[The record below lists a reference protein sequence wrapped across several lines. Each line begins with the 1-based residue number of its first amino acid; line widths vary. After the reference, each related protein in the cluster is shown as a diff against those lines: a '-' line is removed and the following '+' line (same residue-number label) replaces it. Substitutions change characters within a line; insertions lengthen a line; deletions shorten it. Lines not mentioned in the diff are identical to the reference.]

1 MDEAERITLIEEA
14 LTQVVADHRLHLV
27 DLEWRAL
34 RPRGLLRLYVD
45 KPGGV
50 EIGDCERLSR
60 EIGDVLDA
68 AALIE
73 GGYDLEVSSPGLD
86 RQLRKEREYHWAVG
100 RQVRCWLA
108 GGAEVRGRLGRSRPS
123 GWCWTARASVWSLD
137 EPTSRRRGWR
147 RRSPGPARRRISGRL
162 RIS

>member
-1 MDEAERITLIEEA
+1 MDEAGRTGLIEEA
-14 LTQVVADHRLHLV
+14 ITPVVADHGLQLV
-27 DLEWRAL
+27 DVEWREL

-50 EIGDCERLSR
+50 GIGDCERLSR

-86 RQLRKEREYHWAVG
+86 RQLRKEREYRWAVG
-100 RQVRCWLA
+100 RQIRCWLA
-108 GGAEVRGRLGRSRPS
+108 GGAEVCGRLTAVTADRLVLDRGGEQVELGRADV
-123 GWCWTARASVWSLD
+123 TKARLEAEVPW
-137 EPTSRRRGWR
+137 PRK
-147 RRSPGPARRRISGRL
+147 A
-162 RIS
+162 

>member
-1 MDEAERITLIEEA
+1 MDEAERITQIEEA
-14 LTQVVADHRLHLV
+14 LTPVVADHGLQLV

-34 RPRGLLRLYVD
+34 RPRGLLRLYGD

-50 EIGDCERLSR
+50 GICDCERLSR

-86 RQLRKEREYHWAVG
+86 RQLRKEREYRWAVG
-100 RQVRCWLA
+100 RQIRCWLA
-108 GGAEVRGRLGRSRPS
+108 GGAEVGGRLTAGTADRVGRDLGGGQGGRGRGGVAKGRA
-123 GWCWTARASVWSLD
+123 GCEGHGARQRGVI
-137 EPTSRRRGWR
+137 RR
-147 RRSPGPARRRISGRL
+147 
-162 RIS
+162 

>member
-1 MDEAERITLIEEA
+1 MDEAGRTGLIEEA
-14 LTQVVADHRLHLV
+14 ITPVVADHGLQLV
-27 DLEWRAL
+27 DVEWREL

-50 EIGDCERLSR
+50 GISDCERLSR

-86 RQLRKEREYHWAVG
+86 RQLRKEREYRWAVG
-100 RQVRCWLA
+100 RQIRCWLA
-108 GGAEVRGRLGRSRPS
+108 GGAEVGGRLTAVTADRLVLDRGGEQVELGRADV
-123 GWCWTARASVWSLD
+123 TKARLEAEVPW
-137 EPTSRRRGWR
+137 PRK
-147 RRSPGPARRRISGRL
+147 A
-162 RIS
+162 

>member
-1 MDEAERITLIEEA
+1 M
-14 LTQVVADHRLHLV
+14 VADHGLQLV
-27 DLEWRAL
+27 DVEWREI

-50 EIGDCERLSR
+50 GIADCERLSR

-68 AALIE
+68 AAVIE

-86 RQLRKEREYHWAVG
+86 RQLRKEREYRWAVG

-108 GGAEVRGRLGRSRPS
+108 GGAEVRGRLAAVTSDRLVLDRGGEQVELGRADV
-123 GWCWTARASVWSLD
+123 TKARLEAEVPW
-137 EPTSRRRGWR
+137 PRK
-147 RRSPGPARRRISGRL
+147 A
-162 RIS
+162 

>member
-1 MDEAERITLIEEA
+1 MDEAGRTGLIEEA
-14 LTQVVADHRLHLV
+14 ITPVVADHGLQLV
-27 DLEWRAL
+27 DVEWREL

-50 EIGDCERLSR
+50 GISDCERLSR

-86 RQLRKEREYHWAVG
+86 RQLRKEREYRWAVG
-100 RQVRCWLA
+100 RQIRCWLA
-108 GGAEVRGRLGRSRPS
+108 GGAEVCGRLTAVTADRLVLDRGGEQVELGRADV
-123 GWCWTARASVWSLD
+123 TKARLEAEVPW
-137 EPTSRRRGWR
+137 PRK
-147 RRSPGPARRRISGRL
+147 A
-162 RIS
+162 

>member
-86 RQLRKEREYHWAVG
+86 RQLRKDREYHWAIG
-100 RQVRCWLA
+100 KPVRCWLA
-108 GGAEVRGRLGRSRPS
+108 GGSEVRGRLTEVTPEWLGLGR
-123 GWCWTARASVWSLD
+123 GGGGGEVG
-137 EPTSRRRGWR
+137 RGG
-147 RRSPGPARRRISGRL
+147 GPKA
-162 RIS
+162 

>member
-86 RQLRKEREYHWAVG
+86 RLLRKEREYHWAVG

-108 GGAEVRGRLGRSRPS
+108 GGAEVRGRLAAVPPERVVLDRGGGRVGLGRARVTQGRTDAGCALRPQAAES
-123 GWCWTARASVWSLD
+123 
-137 EPTSRRRGWR
+137 
-147 RRSPGPARRRISGRL
+147 
-162 RIS
+162 